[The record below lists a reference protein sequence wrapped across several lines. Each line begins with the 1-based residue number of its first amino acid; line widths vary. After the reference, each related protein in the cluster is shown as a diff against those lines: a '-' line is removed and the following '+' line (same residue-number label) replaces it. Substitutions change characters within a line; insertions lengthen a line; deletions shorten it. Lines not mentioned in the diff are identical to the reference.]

1 MRRDR
6 KRERELAVIDLD
18 DYANEFR
25 EVQRLLQSP
34 PEVTIDEK
42 LSEALGGV
50 VHRHTQ
56 PLSRRATSGLRGA
69 RIAAVAGQY
78 LIWDRAGLPC
88 PRYVGP
94 DDHPDTPAFYQIFG
108 LYWRLLSRKLLL
120 DLRTASD
127 LVRVERA
134 GPGNTE
140 TTHALMKRLEANF
153 TTPIEHP
160 LDVLLLE
167 WADEFAVSKYVR
179 EQKLATRLYK
189 LIGS

>member
-108 LYWRLLSRKLLL
+108 LYWRL
-120 DLRTASD
+120 
-127 LVRVERA
+127 VRVERA